1 MRDLLK
7 EFDNEVKV
15 IREWYNDDSGKP
27 TERFVITQKDKDFKS
42 YGSMKRAM
50 DRAIAIASRKRRA
63 G

>member
-15 IREWYNDDSGKP
+15 IREWYSDDTGKP
-27 TERFVITQKDKDFKS
+27 TERFVITRHDKDFKS
-42 YGSMKRAM
+42 YRSIKRAM
-50 DRAIAIASRKRRA
+50 DRAIAIASRRRRK